1 MRVKSCRRALQWC
14 TCWCCPPDRNE
25 PPRTA
30 VKTYASPPLF
40 ADAKKSRVPLA
51 EIDLSGGSAARK
63 LARVIPTAD
72 GRTSRISTFN
82 SAL

>member
-1 MRVKSCRRALQWC
+1 MTGTS
-14 TCWCCPPDRNE
+14 

-30 VKTYASPPLF
+30 VKTYESSPLF

-51 EIDLSGGSAARK
+51 KIDISGGSAVRK
-63 LARVIPTAD
+63 LARVIPADD
-72 GRTSRISTFN
+72 GRPSRISTFN